1 MNRRPV
7 VSVLLSAVF
16 FGLSAPFSKVLLQ
29 FFSPIVLAGL
39 LYIGAFAGLF
49 VHSAARNILGRI
61 RGERNKPRTRAA
73 LRRKDLA
80 WLAGAVLA
88 GGIIGPICLMS
99 GLVRTT
105 GFSASLLLN
114 LEGAATALLAVLFF
128 REQAGA
134 KTWLALGFMTLAG
147 IFTAWDPGRGRF
159 SVEGPILIL
168 AAMVCWGLDNN
179 FTRNISDRDPVEV
192 AGLKCLF
199 AGTGLTALALALGRI
214 IPFDAHAGYALL
226 VGAGGYGLSLVL
238 FIGALR
244 GLGAFRTG
252 AFFSLA
258 PFIGGLG
265 SLIILRET
273 PGWHMLP
280 AAVFMAFGV
289 FLILEE
295 RHVHRHR
302 HDTVT
307 HSHVHDHGDGHH
319 AHSHPEGWTGEP
331 HCHEHRHETVEHLHP
346 HWPDTHHRHGH
357 GSA

>member
-7 VSVLLSAVF
+7 VSVLLSALF
-16 FGLSAPFSKVLLQ
+16 FGLSAPFSKILLQ
-29 FFSPIVLAGL
+29 FLSPIVLAGL
-39 LYIGAFAGLF
+39 LYIGAFASLF
-49 VHSAARNILGRI
+49 LHSIVRNILGGI
-61 RGERNKPRTRAA
+61 RGERSKPRTRAA
-73 LRRKDLA
+73 LRKKDLG

-99 GLVRTT
+99 GLARTT

-128 REQAGA
+128 REQAGG
-134 KTWLALGFMTLAG
+134 KTWLALGCMTLAG

-159 SVEGPILIL
+159 SAEGPILIL

-179 FTRNISDRDPVEV
+179 FTRNVSDKDPVAV

-199 AGTGLTALALALGRI
+199 AGTGLTALALALGGDV
-214 IPFDAHAGYALL
+214 PFDAHAGYALL

-265 SLIILRET
+265 SLIILREK
-273 PGWHMLP
+273 PGWPMLP
-280 AAVFMAFGV
+280 AAAFMALGV
-289 FLILEE
+289 FLILKEH
-295 RHVHRHR
+295 HVHRHR
-302 HDTVT
+302 HDPVT
-307 HSHVHDHGDGHH
+307 HSHAHDHGDGHH
-319 AHSHPEGWTGEP
+319 DHFHPDGGAGKP
-331 HCHEHRHETVEHLHP
+331 HCHEHSHEAVEHLHP

-357 GSA
+357 GSD